1 MEHFAQAVTFF
12 SHFHEIHFYQ
22 RMFNLFDNLGQP
34 KVKVLVHG
42 IKNTLERH
50 KGLKLLRCELQANKI
65 HFQIETEHI
74 IVNTWLCRA
83 VLDCPGRRGTNLKY
97 PKLV

>member
-12 SHFHEIHFYQ
+12 SHFQEIHCYRIVISFIDS
-22 RMFNLFDNLGQP
+22 LSQP